1 MMHPASFYRSMQPRF
16 QGHPIQ
22 HQTGIARRRPC
33 RRIAVLTLLFSLIVG
48 GGAALSRESSEQP
61 ETGLRFFAVGDAP
74 YGNAEYAPFER
85 LMQEAAEQNPP
96 FIVHVGDIKGGG
108 EPCTEARNRRIAGL
122 FQAIPV
128 PMLYTPG
135 DNEWTDCH
143 RQSAGGLDPLERLAA
158 LRARFFADP
167 EVLHNAVLE
176 LQVPDP
182 AYPENAYTLKDGVML
197 VLLHLVGSDN
207 NHRSK
212 NSAAMA
218 EWRQRSEANRSLL
231 REATRVA
238 QQSQAR
244 AMVLLFHANPLFE
257 RSPAS
262 PGFAP
267 FMTDLEVLLGS
278 YSGPVLAIHGDTHR
292 FQFNQPLLRNRSRV
306 KGAER
311 LWRLEVP
318 GSPFLGGVWVSLT
331 SDPAEP
337 FAISVVYP
345 SAAEAFTS
353 FYSYDG
359 PHGELRD
366 HGECVLG
373 LSHRRMERGLA
384 RQSFLL
390 RELCDNRV
398 PYEGNLL

>member
-1 MMHPASFYRSMQPRF
+1 MAATEVRSLRLCPARQC
-16 QGHPIQ
+16 I
-22 HQTGIARRRPC
+22 IA
-33 RRIAVLTLLFSLIVG
+33 LTLLFGLLWGSG
-48 GGAALSRESSEQP
+48 TALSLERPEQP
-61 ETGLRFFAVGDAP
+61 GTGLRFFVVGDAP
-74 YGNAEYAPFER
+74 YGNAEYAPFKR
-85 LMQEAAEQNPP
+85 LLQEAAEQDPP

-108 EPCTEARNRRIAGL
+108 EPCTEARNRRIAEL
-122 FQAIPV
+122 FQAQPV
-128 PMLYTPG
+128 PVLYTPG

-143 RQSAGGLDPLERLAA
+143 RQSAGGLDPIERLAA

-167 EVLHNAVLE
+167 EVLHNAALK

-197 VLLHLVGSDN
+197 VLLHLVGSNN

-218 EWRQRSEANRSLL
+218 EWRQRSAANRRLL
-231 REATRVA
+231 REATRLA

-244 AMVLLFHANPLFE
+244 AMVLFFHANPLFE
-257 RSPAS
+257 RSPPS

-267 FMTDLEVLLGS
+267 LMSDLEALLSS
-278 YSGPVLAIHGDTHR
+278 YSGPVLAVHGDTHR
-292 FQFNQPLLRNRSRV
+292 FQFNQPLLRNRSAV

-345 SAAEAFTS
+345 SAAEAFKTS
-353 FYSYDG
+353 
-359 PHGELRD
+359 
-366 HGECVLG
+366 
-373 LSHRRMERGLA
+373 LSGGH
-384 RQSFLL
+384 
-390 RELCDNRV
+390 
-398 PYEGNLL
+398 

>member
-1 MMHPASFYRSMQPRF
+1 MTPWF
-16 QGHPIQ
+16 QGWRIQ
-22 HQTGIARRRPC
+22 RQPSVAGLRPC
-33 RRIAVLTLLFSLIVG
+33 PRIAVLMLLFGLFLG
-48 GGAALSRESSEQP
+48 GGAALSREGEGTQP
-61 ETGLRFFAVGDAP
+61 PRTELRFFVVGDAP
-74 YGNAEYAPFER
+74 YGNAEHAPFER
-85 LMQEAAEQNPP
+85 LLQEAAEQHPP

-122 FQAIPV
+122 FQAVPV
-128 PMLYTPG
+128 PLLYTPG

-143 RQSAGGLDPLERLAA
+143 RRAAGGLDPLERLTA
-158 LRARFFADP
+158 LRERFFADP
-167 EVLHNAVLE
+167 EVLHNAALK

-182 AYPENAYTLKDGVML
+182 AYPENAYVLQDGVML
-197 VLLHLVGSDN
+197 VLLHVVGSDN
-207 NHRSK
+207 NHRPK

-218 EWRQRSEANRSLL
+218 EWRQRSEANRRLL

-267 FMTDLEVLLGS
+267 LMSDLEQLLDS
-278 YSGPVLAIHGDTHR
+278 YSGPVLAVHGDTHR
-292 FQFNQPLLRNRSRV
+292 FQFNQPLRHNRSAV

-331 SDPAEP
+331 SDPTEP
-337 FAISVVYP
+337 FAISVMYP
-345 SAAEAFTS
+345 SAAEAFESSVSGVHQPIASRHATS
-353 FYSYDG
+353 HEVVVG
-359 PHGELRD
+359 
-366 HGECVLG
+366 
-373 LSHRRMERGLA
+373 M
-384 RQSFLL
+384 
-390 RELCDNRV
+390 LCTT
-398 PYEGNLL
+398 